1 MSKQHVYGGMLMLP
15 ISKKSHDKRLPG
27 LTTVWESFVY
37 KNIGLN
43 NSKAECQC
51 YYKKQKISIEIFVN
65 FKKMTIFV

>member
-27 LTTVWESFVY
+27 LTVRESFVY

-43 NSKAECQC
+43 NSKAGCQY

-65 FKKMTIFV
+65 FKNMTIFV